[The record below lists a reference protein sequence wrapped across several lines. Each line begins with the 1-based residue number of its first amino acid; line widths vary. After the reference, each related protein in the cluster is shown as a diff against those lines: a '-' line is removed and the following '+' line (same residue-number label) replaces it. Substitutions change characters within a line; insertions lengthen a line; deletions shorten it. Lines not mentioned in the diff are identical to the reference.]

1 MKDSGMGWL
10 AEWVRNYYAE
20 RGYAGEALEKA
31 VQEALDSA
39 RDLTIKPVI
48 FRVKVT
54 EDAFHI
60 SPYNMRYVVETGLKA
75 VEVDEKT
82 KKSMREGLLNPILV
96 KPAEEYGKWYVIA
109 GVRRAAALLGDYA
122 HIRIYVPKDPREEA
136 RLSLHENIVRRDLE
150 DLGLRLA
157 AIKAEELGVKEELYR
172 LLDPK
177 KVRWLE
183 EARQPVEAVQVEP
196 PYLPQTREEEDRP
209 RKRAQVTKPT
219 AQQVAGADANG
230 RVTQEALAWESG
242 DHGMVWT
249 CPSCGRPLRC
259 AECGAP
265 VH

>member
-1 MKDSGMGWL
+1 MKWL
-10 AEWVRNYYAE
+10 AEWIRNYYAE
-20 RGYAGEALEKA
+20 QGYIGEALEKA

-39 RDLTIKPVI
+39 RDLTVKSVI

-54 EDAFHI
+54 EDSFRI
-60 SPYNMRYVVETGLKA
+60 SPYNMRYMVETGLKA

-109 GVRRAAALLGDYA
+109 GVRRAAALLDDYA

-136 RLSLHENIVRRDLE
+136 RLSLHENIVREGLEALDLE
-150 DLGLRLA
+150 LTV
-157 AIKAEELGVKEELYR
+157 IKAEELGVKEELYQ

-177 KVRWLE
+177 TVRWLQ
-183 EARQPVEAVQVEP
+183 EANRPVTLVHIEP
-196 PYLPQTREEEDRP
+196 PYLPLKRDEEKSR
-209 RKRAQVTKPT
+209 RQAYATQPT
-219 AQQVAGADANG
+219 AQQTARAEVVNG
-230 RVTQEALAWESG
+230 LLTKETPPRGSNDFHIAAER
-242 DHGMVWT
+242 

>member
-1 MKDSGMGWL
+1 MGWL
-10 AEWVRNYYAE
+10 AEWVRNYYAD
-20 RGYAGEALEKA
+20 RGYTGEALEKA

-39 RDLTIKPVI
+39 RDLTVKPVI

-54 EDAFHI
+54 EDAFHV
-60 SPYNMRYVVETGLKA
+60 SPYNMRYMVETSLKA

-96 KPAEEYGKWYVIA
+96 KPAEEYGKWYIIA
-109 GVRRAAALLGDYA
+109 GVRRTVALLGDYA

-136 RLSLHENIVRRDLE
+136 RLSLHENILRRDLE

-157 AIKAEELGVKEELYR
+157 AIKAEELGVKEELYC

-177 KVRWLE
+177 TVRWLE

-196 PYLPQTREEEDRP
+196 PYLPQTREEGKH
-209 RKRAQVTKPT
+209 RKRAQVTKPI
-219 AQQVAGADANG
+219 ARQAAGAEVDG
-230 RVTQEALAWESG
+230 RATQEEPALESG
-242 DHGMVWT
+242 DHSMVRT

-259 AECGAP
+259 AECGTP
-265 VH
+265 LY